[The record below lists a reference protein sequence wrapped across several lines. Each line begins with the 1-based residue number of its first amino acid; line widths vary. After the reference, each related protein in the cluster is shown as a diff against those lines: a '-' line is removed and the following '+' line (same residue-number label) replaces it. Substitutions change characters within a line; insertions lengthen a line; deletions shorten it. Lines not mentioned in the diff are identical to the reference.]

1 MQPKLSL
8 HPNEELFVLFLDR
21 PIENIHDD
29 NRLFEFA
36 ETFQKFFEPP
46 FLQLQLL
53 PQVKKFFL
61 PFVNFT

>member
-36 ETFQKFFEPP
+36 ETFQKFFELP
-46 FLQLQLL
+46 FLQL
-53 PQVKKFFL
+53 
-61 PFVNFT
+61 